1 MDLDPFDS
9 LAPAS
14 RPGGPGW
21 RARLREPGSARMR
34 IGVGAAVVLLLAALA
49 IAVAVTAVG
58 QVGHSVEVAANRG
71 SAGPGVSGAA
81 TSGPAGPAGDAGG
94 TTGAQGSSG
103 STAAGEDP
111 AGDGATGQDAA
122 GAPAIFVHVLGA
134 VAHPGLFEVHDGAR
148 VVDAVAAAGGLLATA
163 DQAGVN
169 LARLVSDGE
178 QLYVPA
184 QGEVVAGA
192 PPVAPG
198 GAGASGGSGGS
209 GSGAAAVK
217 VNLNT
222 ATLAELDT
230 LPRIGPTMAQRI
242 LDYRDAQGRFGSID
256 DLRNVTGIGDKTFA
270 ALQDLIT
277 V

>member
-1 MDLDPFDS
+1 
-9 LAPAS
+9 
-14 RPGGPGW
+14 
-21 RARLREPGSARMR
+21 MR
-34 IGVGAAVVLLLAALA
+34 IGVGAAVVLLLAALG

-71 SAGPGVSGAA
+71 QAGSTASGVV
-81 TSGPAGPAGDAGG
+81 TSGPDGPAADAGDPS
-94 TTGAQGSSG
+94 GAPDSSG
-103 STAAGEDP
+103 APAAGEDRT
-111 AGDGATGQDAA
+111 GDGSTGPAAA
-122 GAPAIFVHVLGA
+122 GASAIFVHVLGA

-192 PPVAPG
+192 PPVAAG
-198 GAGASGGSGGS
+198 GATTDGGWGGTGSG
-209 GSGAAAVK
+209 AAVK

-222 ATLAELDT
+222 ATLADLDT